1 MMDIVLLFYSNSH
14 FNFNRKI
21 VALCNSNFK
30 NRDVLWFICQ
40 ASFNGHEIFYK
51 HAASA
56 VSIYSPIKS
65 LIYQTRLITWEYHR
79 STCRRH
85 KTFGTSYRPRER
97 NELMFVKFRR
107 RNSRQQYTVPLR
119 ENAECVPLKQQMSWK
134 FFLNEITMLI

>member
-1 MMDIVLLFYSNSH
+1 MNIVLLFYSNSH
-14 FNFNRKI
+14 SNFNCKI
-21 VALCNSNFK
+21 VVLCSSNFK
-30 NRDVLWFICQ
+30 NRDVLWYICQ
-40 ASFNGHEIFYK
+40 ASCNGHKIFYK

-65 LIYQTRLITWEYHR
+65 LITWKYHH

-107 RNSRQQYTVPLR
+107 RNSRQQYVVPLG
-119 ENAECVPLKQQMSWK
+119 ENAECVHLKQQMSWK